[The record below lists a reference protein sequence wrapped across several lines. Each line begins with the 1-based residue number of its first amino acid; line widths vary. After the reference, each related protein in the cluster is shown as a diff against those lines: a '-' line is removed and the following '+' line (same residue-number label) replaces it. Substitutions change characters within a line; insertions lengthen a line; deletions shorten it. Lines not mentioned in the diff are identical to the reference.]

1 MEAILPRLCRP
12 QANPEGRVPSLL
24 LAPRLSPDPLNRT
37 ELVQRDGTT
46 GTRKTSRG
54 SWNGSWTKFMS
65 FRRRRSVPYLAAQF
79 CPGLFH
85 NLQAHELSHRIRE
98 AENAVKILV
107 EEEAE
112 LTAQGHGHGSR
123 HANGSSSRATH
134 DAEAQEAHGNDADE
148 GSDDDD
154 DGIIDHGDER
164 SLEDIEEHFH
174 LLEEEVA
181 NLVADV
187 HDLAL
192 YTKLNVT
199 GFMKILK
206 VRRLRM
212 KVLSATGT
220 DAPNSQKH
228 DVSPHHK
235 KYPPQNH

>member
-1 MEAILPRLCRP
+1 MERQRREGLHPCPRAGAGQDPRVSKG
-12 QANPEGRVPSLL
+12 EGSLL
-24 LAPRLSPDPLNRT
+24 IRHLCLTPT
-37 ELVQRDGTT
+37 HFGT
-46 GTRKTSRG
+46 S
-54 SWNGSWTKFMS
+54 
-65 FRRRRSVPYLAAQF
+65 
-79 CPGLFH
+79 
-85 NLQAHELSHRIRE
+85 QAHELSHRIRE
-98 AENAVKILV
+98 AEKAVKILV

-134 DAEAQEAHGNDADE
+134 DTEAQESHGNDADE

-154 DGIIDHGDER
+154 ESVVHGDEH
-164 SLEDIEEHFH
+164 SLDDIEEHFH

-206 VRRLRM
+206 VRCSGV
-212 KVLSATGT
+212 KFFWGIGS
-220 DAPNSQKH
+220 D
-228 DVSPHHK
+228 SPH
-235 KYPPQNH
+235 P